1 MTSDLGDAQ
10 EHLQAA
16 YHDFL
21 KALASQEQQQID
33 ASAGR
38 AAEAWQLFIVR
49 LIERHTA
56 MAASAA
62 LALTRRYE
70 ERITKLEKRLDAEN
84 HDNWRG

>member
-1 MTSDLGDAQ
+1 VTSDLGDAQ

-33 ASAGR
+33 AAACR
-38 AAEAWQLFIVR
+38 AAEAWQFFIVR

-62 LALTRRYE
+62 LALTRLHEQRIRALE
-70 ERITKLEKRLDAEN
+70 QRISALERR
-84 HDNWRG
+84 

>member
-62 LALTRRYE
+62 LALTRLHEQRIRALE
-70 ERITKLEKRLDAEN
+70 QRISALERR
-84 HDNWRG
+84 